1 MSLVFNQKITLD
13 LTISRVQNVH
23 CSQDDADSRNIL
35 ITLSDNGKSYNI
47 PSEVRIFLKI
57 SKPDNTYVYID
68 EDDAD
73 HLFRND
79 DGTISIILSEQAT
92 CVPGICEAE
101 LQFITPKETIS
112 TRKFNIIVKKS
123 VINDEEIESV
133 IESNIIQKMIR
144 HLIDFMNPHKVNKE
158 QVGLG
163 NVPNVTT
170 NDQTPTY
177 EEAEEFENISSG
189 EKLSIAFGKIQKAIS
204 SLLGHINNFDN
215 PHKTTKSQIQL
226 GNVDNTSDV
235 DKPVSTAQ
243 QKAID
248 GAYANSNKYTDQKIA
263 DLINGAPETMD
274 TLKEVADAIEKNKS
288 VVEALDK
295 SIGTKANQNEL
306 DTHTGN
312 DTIHITSDERT
323 KWNDANNKKHS
334 HNNKS
339 VLDGITSE
347 LVQKWTETS
356 SSSVTGIKGVNEDSF
371 RRGNVVLTAKDVG
384 AYDKDTLDKKLNDV
398 QATKLWI
405 KRLETSDA
413 NDNPTTAVCQSVFYE
428 YPPDS
433 LNIPDANWYH
443 ILTSQSADAFCR
455 TQFALSMT
463 GAPNLAFRNFV
474 GGSWNSWRNVLT
486 TAGGTITGNIS
497 TNGGATFAT
506 DGNVYLNSNGYKDWL
521 TNILNSKLST
531 SASCNKNWNWVGKG
545 GQPTWLW
552 GGELS
557 NDVYVYN
564 PSNFSVA
571 YARDT
576 AGVIAGAGDV
586 RVGFS
591 GDGVNF
597 RTYNKAGTAAVN
609 GHTNLG
615 SGSYRWKQLFATTAT
630 ISTSDRNL
638 KKDIYQLTDTH
649 LDFFLKLQPV
659 SFLFKDGESG
669 RTHIGFIAQDV
680 EQAMSECGLTDLDFA
695 GFCKDQKVEVFFE
708 EDENGDKIE
717 KERPILDENGNPDYI
732 YSLRYEEFIALNT
745 YVIQKLWKRVDAVEK
760 ENIETKNQIK
770 SMQQDIAEL
779 KKSRT

>member
-35 ITLSDNGKSYNI
+35 IILSDNGKPYSI
-47 PSEVRIFLKI
+47 PSEVRILLKI

-68 EDDAD
+68 EDDVD

-163 NVPNVTT
+163 NVPNVIT

-323 KWNDANNKKHS
+323 KWNDANNKKHTHS
-334 HNNKS
+334 NKS

-384 AYDKDTLDKKLNDV
+384 AVSTGGDTAENTTAFTAAPARENLKSGESHATLFGKIVKWFSDLKEVAFTGKIPWVDVTGKPSTYTPASHTHDNQYYKKEESDVLLTKLMQSLIKRDEDVKVELIDGYTTADSGLNNRITAVVNELKKYLPLSGGSLTGELKIKGGVEVVNGGFLSDNNIKIINNKWFNTYNTSGTEIRLLGMNSSNNVHMGDYAGANISPVFLHAKGKQYNFQETYFCADITNDV
-398 QATKLWI
+398 TLGHANKLW
-405 KRLETSDA
+405 KTVYA
-413 NDNPTTAVCQSVFYE
+413 K
-428 YPPDS
+428 
-433 LNIPDANWYH
+433 
-443 ILTSQSADAFCR
+443 
-455 TQFALSMT
+455 T
-463 GAPNLAFRNFV
+463 GSIN
-474 GGSWNSWRNVLT
+474 
-486 TAGGTITGNIS
+486 
-497 TNGGATFAT
+497 
-506 DGNVYLNSNGYKDWL
+506 
-521 TNILNSKLST
+521 
-531 SASCNKNWNWVGKG
+531 
-545 GQPTWLW
+545 
-552 GGELS
+552 
-557 NDVYVYN
+557 
-564 PSNFSVA
+564 
-571 YARDT
+571 
-576 AGVIAGAGDV
+576 
-586 RVGFS
+586 
-591 GDGVNF
+591 
-597 RTYNKAGTAAVN
+597 
-609 GHTNLG
+609 
-615 SGSYRWKQLFATTAT
+615 
-630 ISTSDRNL
+630 TSDRT
-638 KKDIYQLTDTH
+638 KKHDIKDLTEVYEK
-649 LDFFLKLQPV
+649 LFLKLQPK
-659 SFLFKDGESG
+659 SFIFNDGD
-669 RTHIGFIAQDV
+669 RVHIGAISQDV
-680 EQAMSECGLTDLDFA
+680 EDAMQELGIEPKQFA
-695 GFCKDQKVEVFFE
+695 GFCKDIRYEYTEYNE
-708 EDENGDKIE
+708 EDGTPVESSKVPC
-717 KERPILDENGNPDYI
+717 KDEDGNIIYDYA
-732 YSLRYEEFIALNT
+732 LRYQEFIFLT
-745 YVIQKLWKRVDAVEK
+745 VHMVQKLWNRVEILEK
-760 ENIETKNQIK
+760 ENAEMRDQIK
-770 SMQQDIAEL
+770 AMQQDIAEL
-779 KKSRT
+779 KKSRV